1 MENQIEGAA
10 VVLNDPAAVQSL
22 ADLSVG
28 GSRKLCV
35 GGKASRFTDPPLELD
50 VTLVSRSDGRFE
62 LEDRESHLASMCGVH
77 IDMGPCAVVRSAG
90 VTVLLTSKKT
100 PPIRFGPAAQPGDR
114 AGKTL
119 GHRRE
124 GGRRAS
130 PGVRSSHQGQ
140 FYGRHTG
147 TLQQR
152 PAQLSLQVRAAADRS
167 VG

>member
-10 VVLNDPAAVQSL
+10 VILNDPAAVQSL

-35 GGKASRFTDPPLELD
+35 GGKASRFTDPPLELNA
-50 VTLVSRSDGRFE
+50 TLVSRSDGRFE
-62 LEDRESHLASMCGVH
+62 LEDRESHLASMCGVN
-77 IDMGPCAVVRSAG
+77 IDMGPCAVGALGRRHGA
-90 VTVLLTSKKT
+90 LDEQENAPL
-100 PPIRFGPAAQPGDR
+100 RFGPTAQPGDR

-130 PGVRSSHQGQ
+130 PGVRSSHQSQ
-140 FYGRHTG
+140 FYSRHTG
-147 TLQQR
+147 AMQQR
-152 PAQLSLQVRAAADRS
+152 PAELSLQARAAAD
-167 VG
+167 